1 MKAKVKI
8 VLLCVFYISNNLK
21 AQDLNKKKDSLDT
34 KTLYLDEITLI
45 ESQIPIKRRESGRS
59 IIKIDSIDL
68 KNFGGR
74 NISELLS
81 TKAGI
86 ITLGNA
92 SITGQNLRYAIR
104 GSNNN
109 QVLIL
114 IDGVR
119 ISDPSRIDNDFDINF
134 LNINQIES
142 IEILKGA
149 SSSLYGSSASAG
161 VINITTKKSNKSESL
176 SIDLFTGTEN
186 DTKRKLDDLTYF
198 SSNLGFNKD
207 LSFLKLGF
215 NLSTLNTNGMSAIST
230 GPEVDNFSK
239 YNFNLNL
246 SSKDGPIEW
255 HVILNKSQIK
265 NGYDNSFPIEDA
277 NFFGLSFL
285 ESLSSRFKYQY
296 GKGEIS
302 LTAGYQNTSREYRD
316 NYPLTFKSINKSAE
330 ILNKFKITDKI
341 YSVQGILFQDS
352 GYDGV
357 QNVSQVGLY
366 SNVVYLSGKNLNF
379 SLGGRINNHQTY
391 GNFFTY
397 SLNPS
402 YNIDFKELENIKI
415 FATLNSAFIAPSLYQ
430 LYDPYSGNKHLLPEE
445 SISKEIGIEMS
456 NQKRN
461 LSIVFFEREENPKII
476 YEYDFSTFTG
486 GYNNSPSDLIFR
498 GVEIDYSKKILKN
511 TDFNFNYT
519 FNELKKGTLQRL
531 PKHSF
536 NESITYNLKKN
547 KQLSFIY
554 RYRSKREALGG
565 TEILNSYGLMDL
577 RYSFAKYK
585 INFNFWINN
594 IFNKEYVEI
603 LNYSSKGRNLRF
615 GISYEF

>member
-1 MKAKVKI
+1 MKTKVKI
-8 VLLCVFYISNNLK
+8 SLLCAIYIINNLK
-21 AQDLNKKKDSLDT
+21 AQDLSLKKDSLGT
-34 KTLYLDEITLI
+34 KTFYLDEITLI
-45 ESQIPIKRRESGRS
+45 ETQIPIKRKESGRS
-59 IIKIDSIDL
+59 IIKIDSTDL
-68 KNFGGR
+68 KKFGGR

-81 TKAGI
+81 TKTGI

-92 SITGQNLRYAIR
+92 SITGQNIRYAIR

-142 IEILKGA
+142 IEVLKGA

-161 VINITTKKSNKSESL
+161 VINITTKKSGEKESF

-186 DTKRKLDDLTYF
+186 DNKRKLDDLTYF
-198 SSNLGFNKD
+198 STNLGFNKD
-207 LSFLKLGF
+207 LTFLKLGLNF
-215 NLSTLNTNGMSAIST
+215 STLNTNGMSAVST
-230 GPEVDNFSK
+230 GSEIDNFFK

-246 SSKDGPIEW
+246 SNQDGPIKW
-255 HVILNKSQIK
+255 FVILNKSQIK

-277 NFFGLSFL
+277 NFIGLSFL
-285 ESLSSRFKYQY
+285 ESFSSRFNYQY
-296 GKGEIS
+296 SKGEIS
-302 LTAGYQNTSREYRD
+302 LTTGYQNTSREYRD
-316 NYPLTFKSINKSAE
+316 NYPLTFNSMNKSVE
-330 ILNKFKITDKI
+330 ILNKFKISDRI
-341 YSVQGILFQDS
+341 YSVQGILYQDS

-357 QNVSQVGLY
+357 PNVSQVGLY
-366 SNVVYLSGKNLNF
+366 SNLVYLSGKNLNF

-402 YNIDFKELENIKI
+402 YNIEIKELENVKM

-430 LYDPYSGNKHLLPEE
+430 LYDPYSGNKDLMPEQ
-445 SISKEIGIEMS
+445 SISKEIGVEIFKK
-456 NQKRN
+456 KRN

-486 GYNNSPSDLIFR
+486 GYINSSSDLTFR
-498 GVEIDYSKKILKN
+498 GVEIDYSKIFFKKI
-511 TDFNFNYT
+511 DFNFNYA

-547 KQLSFIY
+547 RQLSFIY
-554 RYRSKREALGG
+554 RYRGKREALGIK
-565 TEILNSYGLMDL
+565 EILDSYGLMDL
-577 RYSFAKYK
+577 RYSFSKNK

-603 LNYSSKGRNLRF
+603 LNYTNKGRNLRF
-615 GISYEF
+615 GINYEF

>member
-8 VLLCVFYISNNLK
+8 LLLCAFYIINNLK
-21 AQDLNKKKDSLDT
+21 AQDLNIKKDSLDT
-34 KTLYLDEITLI
+34 KTFYLDEITLI
-45 ESQIPIKRRESGRS
+45 ESQIPIKRKESGRS
-59 IIKIDSIDL
+59 VIKIDSIDL
-68 KNFGGR
+68 KKFGGR

-86 ITLGNA
+86 ITLGNT

-104 GSNNN
+104 GSNNK

-119 ISDPSRIDNDFDINF
+119 ISDPSRIDNDFDMNF

-161 VINITTKKSNKSESL
+161 VINITTKKSSKRESL

-186 DTKRKLDDLTYF
+186 DTKRKLDNLTYF
-198 SSNLGFNKD
+198 STNLGFNTD
-207 LSFLKLGF
+207 LSLFKLGF
-215 NLSTLNTNGMSAIST
+215 SLSTLNTNGMSAISK
-230 GPEVDNFSK
+230 GSEIDNFSK
-239 YNFNLNL
+239 YNLNLNL
-246 SSKDGPIEW
+246 SSKEAPLEW
-255 HVILNKSQIK
+255 YVTLNKSQIK

-277 NFFGLSFL
+277 NFIGLSFL
-285 ESLSSRFKYQY
+285 ELLSSRFKYKY
-296 GKGEIS
+296 SKGEIS
-302 LTAGYQNTSREYRD
+302 LTAAFQNTSREYRD

-330 ILNKFKITDKI
+330 ILNKFKISDKI

-357 QNVSQVGLY
+357 PNVGQVGLY
-366 SNVVYLSGKNLNF
+366 SNLVYLSGKNLNF
-379 SLGGRINNHQTY
+379 SLGGRINNHRTY

-402 YNIDFKELENIKI
+402 YNIDFKESENLKI

-430 LYDPYSGNKHLLPEE
+430 LYDPYSGNKDLLPEE
-445 SISKEIGIEMS
+445 SLSKEIGIEMA
-456 NQKRN
+456 NQKKN

-486 GYNNSPSDLIFR
+486 GYTNSPSDLIFR
-498 GVEIDYSKKILKN
+498 GVEIDYSNKILNKI
-511 TDFNFNYT
+511 DFNFNYT
-519 FNELKKGTLQRL
+519 FNELKRGTLQRL

-554 RYRSKREALGG
+554 RYRGKREALEGA
-565 TEILNSYGLMDL
+565 EILNSYGLMDV
-577 RYSFAKYK
+577 RYSITKNK

>member
-1 MKAKVKI
+1 MKEKVKI
-8 VLLCVFYISNNLK
+8 LLLCVFYITINLK
-21 AQDLNKKKDSLDT
+21 AQDFNTKKDSLDA
-34 KTLYLDEITLI
+34 KTFYLDEITLI
-45 ESQIPIKRRESGRS
+45 ESQIPIKRKESGRS
-59 IIKIDSIDL
+59 IIKIDSMDL
-68 KNFGGR
+68 KKFGGR

-92 SITGQNLRYAIR
+92 SISGQNLRYSIR
-104 GSNNN
+104 GSQNN
-109 QVLIL
+109 QVLIF

-161 VINITTKKSNKSESL
+161 VINITTKKSHENQSL
-176 SIDLFTGTEN
+176 SIELFTGTEN
-186 DTKRKLDDLTYF
+186 DAKRKLDDLTYF
-198 SSNLGFNKD
+198 STNLGFNKD
-207 LSFLKLGF
+207 FSFLKLGLNF
-215 NLSTLNTNGMSAIST
+215 STLNTNGMSAIST
-230 GPEVDNFSK
+230 GPEIDNFSK

-246 SSKDGPIEW
+246 SNQDGPIEW
-255 HVILNKSQIK
+255 FIILNKSQIK

-277 NFFGLSFL
+277 NFIGLSFL

-302 LTAGYQNTSREYRD
+302 LMAGLQNTSREYRD
-316 NYPLTFKSINKSAE
+316 NYPLTFNSINKSAE
-330 ILNKFKITDKI
+330 ILNKFKISDKI

-357 QNVSQVGLY
+357 PNVSQVGLY
-366 SNVVYLSGKNLNF
+366 SNLVYLSGKNLNF

-391 GNFFTY
+391 GKFFTY

-402 YNIDFKELENIKI
+402 YNIDFKESENIKI

-430 LYDPYSGNKHLLPEE
+430 LYDPYSGNKELLPEE
-445 SISKEIGIEMS
+445 SISKEIGIEIN

-476 YEYDFSTFTG
+476 YEYDSSTFTG
-486 GYNNSPSDLIFR
+486 GYINSPSDLTFR
-498 GVEIDYSKKILKN
+498 GVEIDYSKKFFNKL
-511 TDFNFNYT
+511 DFNFNYT
-519 FNELKKGTLQRL
+519 FNELKDGTLQRL

-536 NESITYNLKKN
+536 NESVTYNLKKN
-547 KQLSFIY
+547 RQLSFIY
-554 RYRSKREALGG
+554 RLRGKREVLGG
-565 TEILNSYGLMDL
+565 AEILNSYGLMDL
-577 RYSFAKYK
+577 RYSLSKGK
-585 INFNFWINN
+585 IDFNFWINN
-594 IFNKEYVEI
+594 LFNKEYVEI

>member
-1 MKAKVKI
+1 MKKVKNL
-8 VLLCVFYISNNLK
+8 LLCAFYIANNLK
-21 AQDLNKKKDSLDT
+21 AQDFNTKKDSLDA
-34 KTLYLDEITLI
+34 KTFYLDEITLI
-45 ESQIPIKRRESGRS
+45 ESQIPIKRKESGRS
-59 IIKIDSIDL
+59 IIKIDSTDL
-68 KNFGGR
+68 KRFSGR

-86 ITLGNA
+86 ITLGNN
-92 SITGQNLRYAIR
+92 SITGQNIRYAIR

-109 QVLIL
+109 QILIL

-149 SSSLYGSSASAG
+149 LSSLYGSSASAG
-161 VINITTKKSNKSESL
+161 VVNITTKKSYKRESL

-186 DTKRKLDDLTYF
+186 DNKRKLDELTYF

-207 LSFLKLGF
+207 LNLFKFGF

-230 GPEVDNFSK
+230 GSEIDNFSK

-246 SSKDGPIEW
+246 SNQDGPIQW
-255 HVILNKSQIK
+255 FVILNKSQIK

-277 NFFGLSFL
+277 NFIGLSFL

-316 NYPLTFKSINKSAE
+316 SYPLTLNSINKSAE
-330 ILNKFKITDKI
+330 ILNKFKISDKI

-357 QNVSQVGLY
+357 PNVSQVGLY
-366 SNVVYLSGKNLNF
+366 SNLVYLSSKNLNF
-379 SLGGRINNHQTY
+379 SLGGRFNNHQAY

-402 YNIDFKELENIKI
+402 YNIDFKESENIKI

-430 LYDPYSGNKHLLPEE
+430 LYDPYSGNKDLLPEE
-445 SISKEIGIEMS
+445 SISKEIGIELIK
-456 NQKRN
+456 QKRN

-486 GYNNSPSDLIFR
+486 GYTNSPSDLIFR
-498 GVEIDYSKKILKN
+498 GVEIDYSNKIFKK

-519 FNELKKGTLQRL
+519 FNELKKGTLKRL

-547 KQLSFIY
+547 RQLSFIY
-554 RYRSKREALGG
+554 RYRGKREALGG
-565 TEILNSYGLMDL
+565 TEILNSYGLMDI
-577 RYSFAKYK
+577 RYSFTKGK
-585 INFNFWINN
+585 INFNFWVNN
-594 IFNKEYVEI
+594 LLNKEYVEI

-615 GISYEF
+615 GISYDF

>member
-1 MKAKVKI
+1 MKAKVSI
-8 VLLCVFYISNNLK
+8 ILLSIFFITHNFN
-21 AQDLNKKKDSLDT
+21 AQDFKDIKDSLNT
-34 KTLYLDEITLI
+34 KTFYLDEITLI

-59 IIKIDSIDL
+59 IIKIDSTEL
-68 KNFGGR
+68 NKFKGR

-81 TKAGI
+81 TKSGI
-86 ITLGNA
+86 ITLGNK
-92 SITGQNLRYAIR
+92 SITGQNIRYAIR
-104 GSNNN
+104 GSNNK

-114 IDGVR
+114 IDGIRV
-119 ISDPSRIDNDFDINF
+119 SDPSRIDSDFDINF

-161 VINITTKKSNKSESL
+161 VINISTKKSNVTEFIG
-176 SIDLFTGTEN
+176 IDLFTGTEN
-186 DTKRKLDDLTYF
+186 DSKRKLDDLTYF
-198 SSNLGFNKD
+198 SSNLVFNKD
-207 LSFLKLGF
+207 LSLFKLGF
-215 NLSTLNTNGMSAIST
+215 NFSTLNTNGMSAIST
-230 GPEVDNFSK
+230 GSEIDNFSK
-239 YNFNLNL
+239 YNLNLNL
-246 SSKDGPIEW
+246 SNKNGPIEW
-255 HVILNKSQIK
+255 HFVLNKSQIK
-265 NGYDNSFPIEDA
+265 NGYDNSFPVEDA
-277 NFFGLSFL
+277 KFIGLSFF
-285 ESLSSRFKYQY
+285 ESFNSRFKYKY
-296 GKGEIS
+296 SKGEIS

-316 NYPLTFKSINKSAE
+316 SYPLTFKSINKSFE
-330 ILNKFKITDKI
+330 ILNKFKISDKI

-352 GYDGV
+352 RYDGV
-357 QNVSQVGLY
+357 PNVSQVGLY
-366 SNVVYLSGKNLNF
+366 SNIVYLSGKNLNF

-391 GNFFTY
+391 GDFLTY

-402 YNIDFKELENIKI
+402 YNFDIKKVENIKI

-430 LYDPYSGNKHLLPEE
+430 LYDPYSGNIDLLPEE
-445 SISKEIGIEMS
+445 SISKEIGIEVI
-456 NQKRN
+456 NQRRN
-461 LSIVFFEREENPKII
+461 LSIVFFERKENPKII
-476 YEYDFSTFTG
+476 YEYDFSTFAG

-498 GVEIDYSKKILKN
+498 GVEIDYSKKIFKK

-554 RYRSKREALGG
+554 RYRGKREALGG
-565 TEILNSYGLMDL
+565 TEILNSYGLTDL
-577 RYSFAKYK
+577 RYSFSKYK
-585 INFNFWINN
+585 MNFNFWIIN

>member
-8 VLLCVFYISNNLK
+8 LLLCVFYITNNLK
-21 AQDLNKKKDSLDT
+21 AQHLNIKKDSLDT
-34 KTLYLDEITLI
+34 KIFYLDEITLI

-68 KNFGGR
+68 KKFGGR

-161 VINITTKKSNKSESL
+161 VINITTKKSSKRESL

-230 GPEVDNFSK
+230 GPEIDNFSK

-255 HVILNKSQIK
+255 YVILNKSQIK

-277 NFFGLSFL
+277 NFIGLSFL
-285 ESLSSRFKYQY
+285 ESLSSRFKCQY
-296 GKGEIS
+296 SKGEIS

-316 NYPLTFKSINKSAE
+316 NYPLTFNSINKSAE
-330 ILNKFKITDKI
+330 ILNKFKISDKI

-357 QNVSQVGLY
+357 PNVSQVGLY
-366 SNVVYLSGKNLNF
+366 SNIVYLSGKNLNF

-445 SISKEIGIEMS
+445 SISKEIGIEMI

-594 IFNKEYVEI
+594 ILNKEYVEI

>member
-8 VLLCVFYISNNLK
+8 LLLCTFYFINNLK
-21 AQDLNKKKDSLDT
+21 AQDLKDKIDSLNT
-34 KTLYLDEITLI
+34 KIFYLNEITLI

-59 IIKIDSIDL
+59 VIKIDSIDL
-68 KNFGGR
+68 KKFRGR
-74 NISELLS
+74 SISELLS

-109 QVLIL
+109 QVLFL

-142 IEILKGA
+142 IEVLKGA

-161 VINITTKKSNKSESL
+161 VINITTKKSGKRESL

-186 DTKRKLDDLTYF
+186 DNKTKIDNLTYF
-198 SSNLGFNKD
+198 STNLGFNKE
-207 LSFLKLGF
+207 LSFLKLGL

-230 GPEVDNFSK
+230 GSEIDNFSK
-239 YNFNLNL
+239 YNFNINL
-246 SSKDGPIEW
+246 SNQYGPFEW
-255 HVILNKSQIK
+255 FVILNKSQIK

-277 NFFGLSFL
+277 NFIGLSFL
-285 ESLSSRFKYQY
+285 ESLTSRFKYQY

-302 LTAGYQNTSREYRD
+302 LTAGFQNTSREYRD
-316 NYPLTFKSINKSAE
+316 NYPLNFKSINKSIE
-330 ILNKFKITDKI
+330 ILNKIKISDKI

-357 QNVSQVGLY
+357 PNVDQVGLY
-366 SNVVYLSGKNLNF
+366 SNLVYLSGKNLNF
-379 SLGGRINNHQTY
+379 SLGGRINNHQAY
-391 GNFFTY
+391 GKFFTY

-402 YNIDFKELENIKI
+402 YNIDIKESENIKL

-430 LYDPYSGNKHLLPEE
+430 LYDPYSGNKDLLPEE
-445 SISKEIGIEMS
+445 SISKEIGIEI
-456 NQKRN
+456 NNEKRN
-461 LSIVFFEREENPKII
+461 LSLVFFEREENPKII
-476 YEYDFSTFTG
+476 YEYDFLTFSG
-486 GYNNSPSDLIFR
+486 GYINSPSDLTFR
-498 GVEIDYSKKILKN
+498 GVEIDYSKNFFNKM
-511 TDFNFNYT
+511 DFNFNYT
-519 FNELKKGTLQRL
+519 FNELKKGALQRL

-536 NESITYNLKKN
+536 NESITYYLKKD
-547 KQLSFIY
+547 KQLSIIY
-554 RYRSKREALGG
+554 RYRGKREALGG
-565 TEILNSYGLMDL
+565 TEILNSYGIMDL
-577 RYSFAKYK
+577 RYSFPKNK
-585 INFNFWINN
+585 IKFNFWINN

-603 LNYSSKGRNLRF
+603 LNYTSKGRNLRF
-615 GISYEF
+615 GISYSF

>member
-8 VLLCVFYISNNLK
+8 LLLCTFYFINNLK
-21 AQDLNKKKDSLDT
+21 AQDLKDKIDSLNT
-34 KTLYLDEITLI
+34 KTFYLNEITLI

-59 IIKIDSIDL
+59 VIKIDSIDL
-68 KNFGGR
+68 KKFRGR
-74 NISELLS
+74 SISELLS

-109 QVLIL
+109 QVLFL

-142 IEILKGA
+142 IEVLKGA

-161 VINITTKKSNKSESL
+161 VINITTKKSHENQSL
-176 SIDLFTGTEN
+176 SIELFTGTEN
-186 DTKRKLDDLTYF
+186 DAKRKLDDLTYF
-198 SSNLGFNKD
+198 STNLGFNKD
-207 LSFLKLGF
+207 FSFLKLGLNF
-215 NLSTLNTNGMSAIST
+215 STLNTNGMSAIST
-230 GPEVDNFSK
+230 GPEIDNFSK

-246 SSKDGPIEW
+246 SNQDGPIEW
-255 HVILNKSQIK
+255 FIILNKSQIK

-277 NFFGLSFL
+277 NFIGLSFL

-302 LTAGYQNTSREYRD
+302 LMAGLQNTSREYRD
-316 NYPLTFKSINKSAE
+316 NYPLNFKSINKSIE
-330 ILNKFKITDKI
+330 ILNKIKISDKI

-357 QNVSQVGLY
+357 PNVDQVGLY
-366 SNVVYLSGKNLNF
+366 SNLVYLSGKNLNF
-379 SLGGRINNHQTY
+379 SLGGRINNHQAY
-391 GNFFTY
+391 GKFFTY

-402 YNIDFKELENIKI
+402 YNIDIKESENIKL

-430 LYDPYSGNKHLLPEE
+430 LYDPYSGNKDLLPEE
-445 SISKEIGIEMS
+445 SISKEIGIEI
-456 NQKRN
+456 NNEKRN
-461 LSIVFFEREENPKII
+461 LSLVFFEREENPKII
-476 YEYDFSTFTG
+476 YEYDFLTFSG
-486 GYNNSPSDLIFR
+486 GYINSPSDLTFR
-498 GVEIDYSKKILKN
+498 GVEIDYSKIFFNKM
-511 TDFNFNYT
+511 DFNFNYT
-519 FNELKKGTLQRL
+519 FNELKKGALQRL

-536 NESITYNLKKN
+536 NESITYYLKKD
-547 KQLSFIY
+547 KQLSIIY
-554 RYRSKREALGG
+554 RYRGKREALGG
-565 TEILNSYGLMDL
+565 TEILNSYGIMDL
-577 RYSFAKYK
+577 RYSFPKNK
-585 INFNFWINN
+585 IKFNFWINN

-603 LNYSSKGRNLRF
+603 LNYTSKGRNLRF
-615 GISYEF
+615 GISYSF

>member
-8 VLLCVFYISNNLK
+8 LLLCTFYFINNLK
-21 AQDLNKKKDSLDT
+21 AQDLKDKIDSLNT
-34 KTLYLDEITLI
+34 KTFYLNEITLI

-59 IIKIDSIDL
+59 VIKIDSIDL
-68 KNFGGR
+68 KKFRGR
-74 NISELLS
+74 SISELLS

-109 QVLIL
+109 QVLFL

-142 IEILKGA
+142 IEVLKGA

-161 VINITTKKSNKSESL
+161 VINITTKKSGKRESL

-186 DTKRKLDDLTYF
+186 DNKTKIDNLTYF
-198 SSNLGFNKD
+198 STNLGFNKE
-207 LSFLKLGF
+207 LSFLKLGL

-230 GPEVDNFSK
+230 GSEIDNFSK
-239 YNFNLNL
+239 YNFNINL
-246 SSKDGPIEW
+246 SNQYGPFEW
-255 HVILNKSQIK
+255 FVILNKSQIK

-277 NFFGLSFL
+277 NFIGLSFL

-302 LTAGYQNTSREYRD
+302 LTAGFQNTSREYRD
-316 NYPLTFKSINKSAE
+316 NYPLNFKSINKSIE
-330 ILNKFKITDKI
+330 ILNKIKISDKI

-357 QNVSQVGLY
+357 PNVDQVGFY
-366 SNVVYLSGKNLNF
+366 SNLVYLSGKNLNF
-379 SLGGRINNHQTY
+379 SLGGRINNHQAY
-391 GNFFTY
+391 GKFFTY

-402 YNIDFKELENIKI
+402 YNIDIKESENIKL

-430 LYDPYSGNKHLLPEE
+430 LYDPYSGNKDLLPEE
-445 SISKEIGIEMS
+445 SISKEIGIEI
-456 NQKRN
+456 NNEKRN
-461 LSIVFFEREENPKII
+461 LSLVFFEREENPKII
-476 YEYDFSTFTG
+476 YEYDFLTFSG
-486 GYNNSPSDLIFR
+486 GYINSPSDLTFR
-498 GVEIDYSKKILKN
+498 GVEIDYSKKFFNKM
-511 TDFNFNYT
+511 DFNFNYT
-519 FNELKKGTLQRL
+519 FNELKKGALQRL

-536 NESITYNLKKN
+536 NESITYYLKKD
-547 KQLSFIY
+547 KQLSIIF
-554 RYRSKREALGG
+554 RYRGKREALGG
-565 TEILNSYGLMDL
+565 TEILNSYGIMDL
-577 RYSFAKYK
+577 RYSFPKNK
-585 INFNFWINN
+585 IKFNFWINN

-603 LNYSSKGRNLRF
+603 LNYTSKGRNLRF
-615 GISYEF
+615 GISYSF

>member
-1 MKAKVKI
+1 MKVKVKI
-8 VLLCVFYISNNLK
+8 LLLCVFYITNNLK
-21 AQDLNKKKDSLDT
+21 AQNLNITKDSLDA
-34 KTLYLDEITLI
+34 KIFYLDEITLI
-45 ESQIPIKRRESGRS
+45 ESQIPIKRKESGRS

-68 KNFGGR
+68 KKFGGR

-104 GSNNN
+104 GSSNN

-149 SSSLYGSSASAG
+149 LSSLYGSSASAG
-161 VINITTKKSNKSESL
+161 VINITTKKSNKRKSL

-186 DTKRKLDDLTYF
+186 DAKRKLDDLTYF
-198 SSNLGFNKD
+198 STNLGFNKD

-215 NLSTLNTNGMSAIST
+215 NLSTLNTNGMSAVSIGS
-230 GPEVDNFSK
+230 EIDNFSK

-246 SSKDGPIEW
+246 SNQDGPIEW
-255 HVILNKSQIK
+255 FVILNKSQIK

-277 NFFGLSFL
+277 NFIGLSFL

-296 GKGEIS
+296 SKGEIS
-302 LTAGYQNTSREYRD
+302 LTAGLQNTSREYRD
-316 NYPLTFKSINKSAE
+316 NYPLTFNSINKSAE
-330 ILNKFKITDKI
+330 ILNKFKISDKI

-352 GYDGV
+352 GFDGV
-357 QNVSQVGLY
+357 PNVSQVGLY
-366 SNVVYLSGKNLNF
+366 SNLVYLSGKNLNF

-391 GNFFTY
+391 GKFFTY

-402 YNIDFKELENIKI
+402 YNIDFKESENIKI

-430 LYDPYSGNKHLLPEE
+430 LYDPYSGNKELLPEE
-445 SISKEIGIEMS
+445 SISKEIGIEIN
-456 NQKRN
+456 NQKRS
-461 LSIVFFEREENPKII
+461 LSIVLFEREENPKII
-476 YEYDFSTFTG
+476 YEYDSSTFTG
-486 GYNNSPSDLIFR
+486 GYINSPSDLTFR
-498 GVEIDYSKKILKN
+498 GVEIDYSKKFFNKM
-511 TDFNFNYT
+511 DFNFNYT
-519 FNELKKGTLQRL
+519 FNELKRGTLQRL

-536 NESITYNLKKN
+536 NESITYYLKNN

-554 RYRSKREALGG
+554 RYRGKREALGG

-577 RYSFAKYK
+577 RYSFSKDK
-585 INFNFWINN
+585 IKFNFWINN

>member
-1 MKAKVKI
+1 M
-8 VLLCVFYISNNLK
+8 
-21 AQDLNKKKDSLDT
+21 
-34 KTLYLDEITLI
+34 
-45 ESQIPIKRRESGRS
+45 
-59 IIKIDSIDL
+59 
-68 KNFGGR
+68 
-74 NISELLS
+74 S

-86 ITLGNA
+86 ITLGNT

-104 GSNNN
+104 GSNNK

-119 ISDPSRIDNDFDINF
+119 ISDPSRIDNDFDMNF

-161 VINITTKKSNKSESL
+161 VINITTKKSSKRESL

-186 DTKRKLDDLTYF
+186 NTKRKLDNLTYF
-198 SSNLGFNKD
+198 STNLGFNKD

-215 NLSTLNTNGMSAIST
+215 NLSTLNTNGMSAISK
-230 GPEVDNFSK
+230 GSEIDNFSK

-246 SSKDGPIEW
+246 SSKEAPFEW
-255 HVILNKSQIK
+255 YVILNKSQIK

-277 NFFGLSFL
+277 NFIGLSFL

-296 GKGEIS
+296 SKGEIS
-302 LTAGYQNTSREYRD
+302 LTAGFQNTSREYRD

-330 ILNKFKITDKI
+330 ILNKFKISDKI

-357 QNVSQVGLY
+357 PNVSQVGLY
-366 SNVVYLSGKNLNF
+366 SNLVYLSGKNLNF

-391 GNFFTY
+391 GKFFTY

-402 YNIDFKELENIKI
+402 YNIDFKESENIKI

-430 LYDPYSGNKHLLPEE
+430 LYDPYSGNKDLLPEE
-445 SISKEIGIEMS
+445 SISKEIGIEMI
-456 NQKRN
+456 NQKKN

-486 GYNNSPSDLIFR
+486 GYINSPSDLIFR
-498 GVEIDYSKKILKN
+498 GVEIDYSNKILKK

-519 FNELKKGTLQRL
+519 FNELKRGTLQRL

-536 NESITYNLKKN
+536 NESITYYLKNK

-554 RYRSKREALGG
+554 RYRGKREALGG

-577 RYSFAKYK
+577 RYSFSKDK
-585 INFNFWINN
+585 MKFNFWINN
-594 IFNKEYVEI
+594 IFNKDYVEI

>member
-8 VLLCVFYISNNLK
+8 LLLCAFYIINNLK
-21 AQDLNKKKDSLDT
+21 AQDLNIKKDSLDT
-34 KTLYLDEITLI
+34 KTFYLDEITLI
-45 ESQIPIKRRESGRS
+45 ESQIPIKRKESGRS

-68 KNFGGR
+68 KKFGGR

-86 ITLGNA
+86 ITLGNT

-104 GSNNN
+104 GSNNK

-119 ISDPSRIDNDFDINF
+119 ISDPSRIDNDFDMNF

-161 VINITTKKSNKSESL
+161 VINITTKKSSKSESL

-186 DTKRKLDDLTYF
+186 DTKRKLDNLTYF
-198 SSNLGFNKD
+198 STNLGFNTD
-207 LSFLKLGF
+207 LSLFKLGF
-215 NLSTLNTNGMSAIST
+215 NLSTLNTNGMSAISK
-230 GPEVDNFSK
+230 GSEIDNFSK
-239 YNFNLNL
+239 YNLNLNL
-246 SSKDGPIEW
+246 SSKEAPLEW
-255 HVILNKSQIK
+255 YVTLNKSQIK

-277 NFFGLSFL
+277 NFIGLSFL
-285 ESLSSRFKYQY
+285 ELLSSRFKYKY
-296 GKGEIS
+296 SKGEIS
-302 LTAGYQNTSREYRD
+302 LTAGFQNTSREYRD

-330 ILNKFKITDKI
+330 ILNKFKISDKI

-357 QNVSQVGLY
+357 PNVSQVGLY
-366 SNVVYLSGKNLNF
+366 SNLVYLSGKNLNF

-402 YNIDFKELENIKI
+402 YNIDFKESENLKI

-430 LYDPYSGNKHLLPEE
+430 LYDPYSGNKDLLPEE
-445 SISKEIGIEMS
+445 SISKEIGIEMI
-456 NQKRN
+456 NQKKN
-461 LSIVFFEREENPKII
+461 LSIVFLKE
-476 YEYDFSTFTG
+476 
-486 GYNNSPSDLIFR
+486 
-498 GVEIDYSKKILKN
+498 KKIRRLSMN
-511 TDFNFNYT
+511 MT
-519 FNELKKGTLQRL
+519 FQLLQ
-531 PKHSF
+531 
-536 NESITYNLKKN
+536 EDI
-547 KQLSFIY
+547 
-554 RYRSKREALGG
+554 
-565 TEILNSYGLMDL
+565 
-577 RYSFAKYK
+577 
-585 INFNFWINN
+585 
-594 IFNKEYVEI
+594 
-603 LNYSSKGRNLRF
+603 
-615 GISYEF
+615 

>member
-1 MKAKVKI
+1 MKVKVKI
-8 VLLCVFYISNNLK
+8 LLLCVFSITYSLK
-21 AQDLNKKKDSLDT
+21 SQDLNIKKDSLDL
-34 KTLYLDEITLI
+34 KIFYLNEITLI

-59 IIKIDSIDL
+59 IIKIDSTEL
-68 KNFGGR
+68 NRFRGR

-92 SITGQNLRYAIR
+92 SISGQNLRYSIR
-104 GSNNN
+104 GSQNN
-109 QVLIL
+109 QVLIF

-161 VINITTKKSNKSESL
+161 VINITTKKSHENQSL
-176 SIDLFTGTEN
+176 SIELFTGTEN
-186 DTKRKLDDLTYF
+186 DAKRKLDDLTYF
-198 SSNLGFNKD
+198 STNLGFNKD
-207 LSFLKLGF
+207 FSFLKLGLNF
-215 NLSTLNTNGMSAIST
+215 STLNTNGMSAIST
-230 GPEVDNFSK
+230 GPEIDNFSK

-246 SSKDGPIEW
+246 SNQDGPIEW
-255 HVILNKSQIK
+255 FIILNKSQIK

-277 NFFGLSFL
+277 NFIGLSFL

-302 LTAGYQNTSREYRD
+302 LMAGLQNTSREYRD
-316 NYPLTFKSINKSAE
+316 NYPLTFNSINKSAE
-330 ILNKFKITDKI
+330 ILNKFKISDKI

-357 QNVSQVGLY
+357 PNVSQVGLY
-366 SNVVYLSGKNLNF
+366 SNLVYLSGKNLNF

-391 GNFFTY
+391 GKFFTY

-402 YNIDFKELENIKI
+402 YNIDFKESENIKI

-430 LYDPYSGNKHLLPEE
+430 LYDPYSGNKELLPEE
-445 SISKEIGIEMS
+445 SISKEIGIEIN

-476 YEYDFSTFTG
+476 YEYDSSTFTG
-486 GYNNSPSDLIFR
+486 GYINSPSDLTFR
-498 GVEIDYSKKILKN
+498 GVEIDYSKKFFNKL
-511 TDFNFNYT
+511 DFNFNYT
-519 FNELKKGTLQRL
+519 LNELKDGTLQRL

-536 NESITYNLKKN
+536 NESVTYNLKKN
-547 KQLSFIY
+547 RQLSFIY
-554 RYRSKREALGG
+554 RLRGKREVLGG
-565 TEILNSYGLMDL
+565 AEILNSYGLMDL
-577 RYSFAKYK
+577 RYSLSKGK
-585 INFNFWINN
+585 IDFNFWINN
-594 IFNKEYVEI
+594 LFNKEYVEI

>member
-1 MKAKVKI
+1 MKVKVKI
-8 VLLCVFYISNNLK
+8 LLLCVFSITYSLK
-21 AQDLNKKKDSLDT
+21 SQDLNIKKDSLDL
-34 KTLYLDEITLI
+34 KIFYLNEITLI

-59 IIKIDSIDL
+59 IIKIDSTEL
-68 KNFGGR
+68 NRFRGR

-92 SITGQNLRYAIR
+92 SISGQNLRYSIR
-104 GSNNN
+104 GSQNN
-109 QVLIL
+109 QVLIF

-161 VINITTKKSNKSESL
+161 VINITTKKSHENQSL
-176 SIDLFTGTEN
+176 SIELFTGTEN
-186 DTKRKLDDLTYF
+186 DAKRKLDDLTYF
-198 SSNLGFNKD
+198 STNLGFNKD
-207 LSFLKLGF
+207 FSFLKLGLNF
-215 NLSTLNTNGMSAIST
+215 STLNTNGMSAIST
-230 GPEVDNFSK
+230 GPEIDNFSK

-246 SSKDGPIEW
+246 SNQDGPIEW
-255 HVILNKSQIK
+255 FIILNKSQIK

-277 NFFGLSFL
+277 NFIGLSFL
-285 ESLSSRFKYQY
+285 ESVSSRFKYQY

-302 LTAGYQNTSREYRD
+302 LTAGLQNTSREYRD
-316 NYPLTFKSINKSAE
+316 NYPLTFNSINKSAE
-330 ILNKFKITDKI
+330 ILNKFKISDKI

-357 QNVSQVGLY
+357 PNVSQVGLY
-366 SNVVYLSGKNLNF
+366 SNLVYLSGKNLNF

-391 GNFFTY
+391 GKFFTY

-402 YNIDFKELENIKI
+402 YNIDFKESENIKI

-430 LYDPYSGNKHLLPEE
+430 LYDPYSGNKELLPEE
-445 SISKEIGIEMS
+445 SISKEIGIEIN

-476 YEYDFSTFTG
+476 YEYDSSTFTG
-486 GYNNSPSDLIFR
+486 GYINSPSDLTFR
-498 GVEIDYSKKILKN
+498 GVEIDYSKKFFNKL
-511 TDFNFNYT
+511 DFNFNYT
-519 FNELKKGTLQRL
+519 FNELKDGTLQRL

-536 NESITYNLKKN
+536 NESVTYNLKKN
-547 KQLSFIY
+547 RQLSFIY
-554 RYRSKREALGG
+554 RLRGKREVLGG
-565 TEILNSYGLMDL
+565 AEILNSYGLMDL
-577 RYSFAKYK
+577 RYSLSKGK
-585 INFNFWINN
+585 IDFNFWINN
-594 IFNKEYVEI
+594 LFNKEYVEI

>member
-1 MKAKVKI
+1 MDI
-8 VLLCVFYISNNLK
+8 
-21 AQDLNKKKDSLDT
+21 KKDSLDA
-34 KTLYLDEITLI
+34 KTFYLDEITLI
-45 ESQIPIKRRESGRS
+45 ESQIPIKRKESGRS

-68 KNFGGR
+68 KKFGGR

-161 VINITTKKSNKSESL
+161 VINITTKKSSKSKLL

-186 DTKRKLDDLTYF
+186 DAKRKLDNLTYF
-198 SSNLGFNKD
+198 SSNLGFDKD
-207 LSFLKLGF
+207 FSFLKLGF

-230 GPEVDNFSK
+230 GSEIDNFSK

-246 SSKDGPIEW
+246 SNKDGPFEW
-255 HVILNKSQIK
+255 YVILNKSQIK

-277 NFFGLSFL
+277 KFIGLSFL
-285 ESLSSRFKYQY
+285 ESLSSRFKYEY
-296 GKGEIS
+296 SKGEIS
-302 LTAGYQNTSREYRD
+302 ITAGFQNTSREYRD
-316 NYPLTFKSINKSAE
+316 NYPLTFNSTNKSAE
-330 ILNKFKITDKI
+330 ILNKFKISDKI
-341 YSVQGILFQDS
+341 YSVQGLLFQDS

-357 QNVSQVGLY
+357 PNVSQVGLY
-366 SNVVYLSGKNLNF
+366 SNLVYLSGKNLNF

-391 GNFFTY
+391 GKFFTY

-402 YNIDFKELENIKI
+402 YNIDFKESENIKI

-430 LYDPYSGNKHLLPEE
+430 LYDPYSGNKELLPEE
-445 SISKEIGIEMS
+445 SISKEIGIEIN

-486 GYNNSPSDLIFR
+486 GYINSPSDLTFR
-498 GVEIDYSKKILKN
+498 GVEIDYSKNFLIKWISILIIPSMNLKVELYKDYQNTLSTNQLHIILK
-511 TDFNFNYT
+511 T
-519 FNELKKGTLQRL
+519 
-531 PKHSF
+531 
-536 NESITYNLKKN
+536 
-547 KQLSFIY
+547 
-554 RYRSKREALGG
+554 
-565 TEILNSYGLMDL
+565 
-577 RYSFAKYK
+577 
-585 INFNFWINN
+585 INN
-594 IFNKEYVEI
+594 YLLSIGIEV
-603 LNYSSKGRNLRF
+603 KGKLWEAQK
-615 GISYEF
+615 Y

>member
-1 MKAKVKI
+1 MKEKVKI
-8 VLLCVFYISNNLK
+8 LLLCVFYITNNLK
-21 AQDLNKKKDSLDT
+21 AQNLNIKKDSLDA
-34 KTLYLDEITLI
+34 KTFYLDEITLI
-45 ESQIPIKRRESGRS
+45 ESQIPIKRKESGRS

-68 KNFGGR
+68 KKFGGR

-142 IEILKGA
+142 VEILKGA

-161 VINITTKKSNKSESL
+161 VINITTKKSGKRESL
-176 SIDLFTGTEN
+176 SIDLYTGTEN
-186 DTKRKLDDLTYF
+186 DTKRKLDNLTYF
-198 SSNLGFNKD
+198 STNLGFNKD

-230 GPEVDNFSK
+230 GSEIDNFSK

-246 SSKDGPIEW
+246 SSKEGPIEW
-255 HVILNKSQIK
+255 YVILNKSQIK

-277 NFFGLSFL
+277 NFIGLSFL
-285 ESLSSRFKYQY
+285 ESLNSRFKYQY

-302 LTAGYQNTSREYRD
+302 ITAGFQNTSREYRD
-316 NYPLTFKSINKSAE
+316 NYPLTFKSANKSAE
-330 ILNKFKITDKI
+330 ILNKFKISDKI
-341 YSVQGILFQDS
+341 YSVQGLLFQDS

-357 QNVSQVGLY
+357 PNVSQVGLY
-366 SNVVYLSGKNLNF
+366 SNLVYLSGKNLNF

-391 GNFFTY
+391 GKFFTY

-402 YNIDFKELENIKI
+402 YNIDFKKSENIKI

-430 LYDPYSGNKHLLPEE
+430 LYDPYSGNKELLPEE
-445 SISKEIGIEMS
+445 SISKEIGIEIN

-486 GYNNSPSDLIFR
+486 GYINSPSDLTFR
-498 GVEIDYSKKILKN
+498 GVEIDYSKKFFNKM
-511 TDFNFNYT
+511 DFNFNYT
-519 FNELKKGTLQRL
+519 FNELKSGTLQRL

-536 NESITYNLKKN
+536 NESITYYLKNN

-554 RYRSKREALGG
+554 RYRGKREALGG

-577 RYSFAKYK
+577 RYSFPRDKLK
-585 INFNFWINN
+585 FNFWINN

>member
-1 MKAKVKI
+1 MKVKVKI
-8 VLLCVFYISNNLK
+8 LLLCVFSITNSLK
-21 AQDLNKKKDSLDT
+21 SQDLNIKKDSLDL
-34 KTLYLDEITLI
+34 KIFYLNEITLI

-59 IIKIDSIDL
+59 IIKIDSTEL
-68 KNFGGR
+68 NRFRGR

-92 SITGQNLRYAIR
+92 SISGQNLRYSIR
-104 GSNNN
+104 GSQNN
-109 QVLIL
+109 QVLIF

-161 VINITTKKSNKSESL
+161 VINITTKKSHENQSL

-186 DTKRKLDDLTYF
+186 DAKRKLDDLTYF
-198 SSNLGFNKD
+198 STNLGFNKD

-215 NLSTLNTNGMSAIST
+215 NLSTLNTNGMSAISA
-230 GPEVDNFSK
+230 GSEIDNFSK

-246 SSKDGPIEW
+246 SNQDGPFEW
-255 HVILNKSQIK
+255 FVILNKSQIK

-277 NFFGLSFL
+277 NFIGLSFL

-302 LTAGYQNTSREYRD
+302 LMAGLQNTSREYRD
-316 NYPLTFKSINKSAE
+316 NYPLTFNSINKSAE
-330 ILNKFKITDKI
+330 ILNKFKISDKI

-357 QNVSQVGLY
+357 PNVSQIGLY
-366 SNVVYLSGKNLNF
+366 SNLVYLSGKNLNF

-391 GNFFTY
+391 GKFFTY

-402 YNIDFKELENIKI
+402 YNIDFKESENIKI

-430 LYDPYSGNKHLLPEE
+430 LYDPYSGNKELLPEE
-445 SISKEIGIEMS
+445 SISKEIGFEIN

-476 YEYDFSTFTG
+476 YEYDSSTFTG
-486 GYNNSPSDLIFR
+486 GYINSPSDLTFR
-498 GVEIDYSKKILKN
+498 GVEIDYSKKFFNKL
-511 TDFNFNYT
+511 DFNFNYT
-519 FNELKKGTLQRL
+519 FNELKDGTLQRL

-536 NESITYNLKKN
+536 NESVTYNLKKN
-547 KQLSFIY
+547 RQLSFIY
-554 RYRSKREALGG
+554 RLRGKREVLGG
-565 TEILNSYGLMDL
+565 AEILNSYGLMDL
-577 RYSFAKYK
+577 RYSLSKGK
-585 INFNFWINN
+585 IDFNFWINN
-594 IFNKEYVEI
+594 LFNKEYVEI

>member
-1 MKAKVKI
+1 MKAKLKI
-8 VLLCVFYISNNLK
+8 LLLCTFYFINNLK
-21 AQDLNKKKDSLDT
+21 AQDFKDKIDSLNT
-34 KTLYLDEITLI
+34 KTFYLNEITLI

-59 IIKIDSIDL
+59 VIKIDSIDL
-68 KNFGGR
+68 KKFRGR
-74 NISELLS
+74 SISELLS

-109 QVLIL
+109 QVLFL

-142 IEILKGA
+142 IEVLKGA

-161 VINITTKKSNKSESL
+161 VINITTKKSGKRESL

-186 DTKRKLDDLTYF
+186 DNKTKIDNLTYF
-198 SSNLGFNKD
+198 STNLGFNKE
-207 LSFLKLGF
+207 LSFLKLGL

-230 GPEVDNFSK
+230 GSEIDNFSK
-239 YNFNLNL
+239 YNFNINL
-246 SSKDGPIEW
+246 SNQYGPFEW
-255 HVILNKSQIK
+255 FVILNKSQIK

-277 NFFGLSFL
+277 NFIGLSFL

-302 LTAGYQNTSREYRD
+302 LTAGFQNTSREYRD
-316 NYPLTFKSINKSAE
+316 NYPLNFKSINKSIE
-330 ILNKFKITDKI
+330 ILNKIKISDKI

-357 QNVSQVGLY
+357 PNVDQVGLY
-366 SNVVYLSGKNLNF
+366 SNLVYLSGKNLNF
-379 SLGGRINNHQTY
+379 SLGGRINNHQAY
-391 GNFFTY
+391 GKFFTY

-402 YNIDFKELENIKI
+402 YNIDIKESENIKL

-430 LYDPYSGNKHLLPEE
+430 LYDPYSGNKDLLPEE
-445 SISKEIGIEMS
+445 SISKEIGIEI
-456 NQKRN
+456 NNEKRN
-461 LSIVFFEREENPKII
+461 LSLVFFEREENPKII
-476 YEYDFSTFTG
+476 YEYDFLTFSG
-486 GYNNSPSDLIFR
+486 GYINSPSDLTFR
-498 GVEIDYSKKILKN
+498 GVEIDYSKIFFNKM
-511 TDFNFNYT
+511 DFNFNYT
-519 FNELKKGTLQRL
+519 FNELKKGALQRL

-536 NESITYNLKKN
+536 NESITYYLKKD
-547 KQLSFIY
+547 KQLSIIY
-554 RYRSKREALGG
+554 RYRGKREALGG
-565 TEILNSYGLMDL
+565 TEILNSYGIMDL
-577 RYSFAKYK
+577 RYSFPKNK
-585 INFNFWINN
+585 IKFNFWINN

-603 LNYSSKGRNLRF
+603 LNYTSKGRNLRF
-615 GISYEF
+615 GISYSF

>member
-8 VLLCVFYISNNLK
+8 LLLCTFYFINNLK
-21 AQDLNKKKDSLDT
+21 AQDLKDKIDSLNT
-34 KTLYLDEITLI
+34 KTFYLNEITLI

-59 IIKIDSIDL
+59 VIKIDSIDL
-68 KNFGGR
+68 KKFRGR
-74 NISELLS
+74 SISELLS

-109 QVLIL
+109 QVLFL

-142 IEILKGA
+142 IEVLKGA

-161 VINITTKKSNKSESL
+161 VINITTKKSGKRESL

-186 DTKRKLDDLTYF
+186 DNKTKIDNLTYF
-198 SSNLGFNKD
+198 STNLGFNKE
-207 LSFLKLGF
+207 LSFLKLGL

-230 GPEVDNFSK
+230 GSEIDNFSK
-239 YNFNLNL
+239 YNFNINL
-246 SSKDGPIEW
+246 SNQYGPFEW
-255 HVILNKSQIK
+255 FVILNKSQIK

-277 NFFGLSFL
+277 NFIGLSFL

-302 LTAGYQNTSREYRD
+302 LTAGFQNTSREYRD
-316 NYPLTFKSINKSAE
+316 NYPLNFKSINKSIE
-330 ILNKFKITDKI
+330 ILNKIKISDKI

-357 QNVSQVGLY
+357 PNVDQVGFY
-366 SNVVYLSGKNLNF
+366 SNLVYLSGKNLNF
-379 SLGGRINNHQTY
+379 SLGGRINNHQAY
-391 GNFFTY
+391 GKFFTY

-402 YNIDFKELENIKI
+402 YNIDIKESENIKL

-430 LYDPYSGNKHLLPEE
+430 LYDPYSGNKDLLPEE
-445 SISKEIGIEMS
+445 SISKEIGIEI
-456 NQKRN
+456 NNEKRN
-461 LSIVFFEREENPKII
+461 LSLVFFEREENPKII
-476 YEYDFSTFTG
+476 YEYDFLTFSG
-486 GYNNSPSDLIFR
+486 GYINSPSDLTFR
-498 GVEIDYSKKILKN
+498 GVEIDYSKKFFNKI
-511 TDFNFNYT
+511 DFNFNYT
-519 FNELKKGTLQRL
+519 FNELKKGALQRL

-536 NESITYNLKKN
+536 NESITYYLKKD
-547 KQLSFIY
+547 KQLSIIY
-554 RYRSKREALGG
+554 RYRGKREALGG
-565 TEILNSYGLMDL
+565 TEILNSYGIMDL
-577 RYSFAKYK
+577 RYSFPKNK
-585 INFNFWINN
+585 IKFNFWINN

-603 LNYSSKGRNLRF
+603 LNYTSKGRNLRF
-615 GISYEF
+615 GISYSF

>member
-1 MKAKVKI
+1 MKKVKNL
-8 VLLCVFYISNNLK
+8 LLCAFYIANNLN
-21 AQDLNKKKDSLDT
+21 AQDFNTKKDSLDA
-34 KTLYLDEITLI
+34 KTFYLDEITLI
-45 ESQIPIKRRESGRS
+45 ESQIPIKRKESGRS
-59 IIKIDSIDL
+59 IIKIDSTDL
-68 KNFGGR
+68 KRFSGR

-81 TKAGI
+81 TKAGL
-86 ITLGNA
+86 ITLGNN
-92 SITGQNLRYAIR
+92 SITGQNIRYSIR

-109 QVLIL
+109 QILIL

-149 SSSLYGSSASAG
+149 LSSLYGSSASAG
-161 VINITTKKSNKSESL
+161 IVNITTKKSYKRESL

-186 DTKRKLDDLTYF
+186 DNKRKLDELTYF

-207 LSFLKLGF
+207 LNLFKFGF

-230 GPEVDNFSK
+230 GSEIDNFSK

-246 SSKDGPIEW
+246 SNQDGPIQW
-255 HVILNKSQIK
+255 FVILNKSQIK

-277 NFFGLSFL
+277 NFIGLSFL

-316 NYPLTFKSINKSAE
+316 NYPLTFNSINKSAE
-330 ILNKFKITDKI
+330 ILNKFKISDKI

-357 QNVSQVGLY
+357 PNVSQVGLY
-366 SNVVYLSGKNLNF
+366 SNLVYLSSKNLNF
-379 SLGGRINNHQTY
+379 SLGGRFNNHQTY

-402 YNIDFKELENIKI
+402 YNIDFKESENIKI

-430 LYDPYSGNKHLLPEE
+430 LYDPYSGNKDLLPEE
-445 SISKEIGIEMS
+445 SISKEIGIELIK
-456 NQKRN
+456 QKRN

-486 GYNNSPSDLIFR
+486 GYTNSPSDLIFR
-498 GVEIDYSKKILKN
+498 GVEIDYSNKILKK

-547 KQLSFIY
+547 RQLSFIY
-554 RYRSKREALGG
+554 RYRGKREALGG
-565 TEILNSYGLMDL
+565 TEILDSYGLMDI
-577 RYSFAKYK
+577 RYSFTKRK
-585 INFNFWINN
+585 INFNFWVNN
-594 IFNKEYVEI
+594 LLNKEYVEI

-615 GISYEF
+615 GISYNF

>member
-1 MKAKVKI
+1 MKVKVKI
-8 VLLCVFYISNNLK
+8 LLLCVFSITYSLK
-21 AQDLNKKKDSLDT
+21 SQDLNIKKDSLDL
-34 KTLYLDEITLI
+34 KIFYLNEITLI

-59 IIKIDSIDL
+59 IIKIDSTEL
-68 KNFGGR
+68 NRFRGR

-92 SITGQNLRYAIR
+92 SISGQNLRYSIR
-104 GSNNN
+104 GSQNN
-109 QVLIL
+109 QVLIF

-161 VINITTKKSNKSESL
+161 VINITTKKSHENQSL
-176 SIDLFTGTEN
+176 SIELFTGTEN
-186 DTKRKLDDLTYF
+186 DAKRKLDDLTYF
-198 SSNLGFNKD
+198 STNLGFNKD
-207 LSFLKLGF
+207 FSFLKLGLNF
-215 NLSTLNTNGMSAIST
+215 STLNTNGMSAIST
-230 GPEVDNFSK
+230 GPEIDNFSK

-246 SSKDGPIEW
+246 SNQDGPIEW
-255 HVILNKSQIK
+255 FIILNKSQIK

-277 NFFGLSFL
+277 NFIGLSFL

-302 LTAGYQNTSREYRD
+302 LMAGLQNTSREYRD
-316 NYPLTFKSINKSAE
+316 NYPLTFNSINKSAE
-330 ILNKFKITDKI
+330 ILNKFKISDKI

-357 QNVSQVGLY
+357 PNVSQVGLY
-366 SNVVYLSGKNLNF
+366 SNLVYLSGKNLNF

-391 GNFFTY
+391 GKFFTY

-402 YNIDFKELENIKI
+402 YNIDFKESENIKI

-430 LYDPYSGNKHLLPEE
+430 LYDPYSGNKELLPEE
-445 SISKEIGIEMS
+445 SISKEIGIEIN

-476 YEYDFSTFTG
+476 YEYDSSTFTG
-486 GYNNSPSDLIFR
+486 GYINSPSDLTFR
-498 GVEIDYSKKILKN
+498 GVEIDYSKKFFNKL
-511 TDFNFNYT
+511 DFNFNYT
-519 FNELKKGTLQRL
+519 FNELKDGTLQRL

-536 NESITYNLKKN
+536 NESVTYNLKKN
-547 KQLSFIY
+547 RQLSFIY
-554 RYRSKREALGG
+554 RLRGKREVLGG
-565 TEILNSYGLMDL
+565 AEILNSYGLMDL
-577 RYSFAKYK
+577 RYSLSKGK
-585 INFNFWINN
+585 IDFNFWINN
-594 IFNKEYVEI
+594 LFNKEYVEI

>member
-8 VLLCVFYISNNLK
+8 LLLCTFYFINNLK
-21 AQDLNKKKDSLDT
+21 AQDLKDKIDSLNT
-34 KTLYLDEITLI
+34 KTFYLNEITLI

-59 IIKIDSIDL
+59 VIKIDSIDL
-68 KNFGGR
+68 KKFRGR
-74 NISELLS
+74 SISELLS

-109 QVLIL
+109 QVLFL

-142 IEILKGA
+142 IEVLKGA

-161 VINITTKKSNKSESL
+161 VINITTKKSGKRESL

-186 DTKRKLDDLTYF
+186 DNKTKIDNLTYF
-198 SSNLGFNKD
+198 STNLGFNKE
-207 LSFLKLGF
+207 LSFLKLGL

-230 GPEVDNFSK
+230 GSEIDNFSK
-239 YNFNLNL
+239 YNFNINL
-246 SSKDGPIEW
+246 SNQYGPFEW
-255 HVILNKSQIK
+255 FVILNKSQIK

-277 NFFGLSFL
+277 NFIGLSFL

-302 LTAGYQNTSREYRD
+302 LTAGFQNTSREYRD
-316 NYPLTFKSINKSAE
+316 NYPLNFKSINKSIE
-330 ILNKFKITDKI
+330 ILNKIKISDKI

-357 QNVSQVGLY
+357 PNVDQVGLY
-366 SNVVYLSGKNLNF
+366 SNLVYLSGKNLNF
-379 SLGGRINNHQTY
+379 SLGGRINNHQAY
-391 GNFFTY
+391 GKFFTY

-402 YNIDFKELENIKI
+402 YNIDIKESENIKL

-430 LYDPYSGNKHLLPEE
+430 LYDPYSGNKDLLPEE
-445 SISKEIGIEMS
+445 SISKEIGIEI
-456 NQKRN
+456 NNEKRN
-461 LSIVFFEREENPKII
+461 LSLVFFEREENPKII
-476 YEYDFSTFTG
+476 YEYDFLTFSG
-486 GYNNSPSDLIFR
+486 GYINSPSDLTFR
-498 GVEIDYSKKILKN
+498 GVEIDYSKKFFDKI
-511 TDFNFNYT
+511 DFNFNYT
-519 FNELKKGTLQRL
+519 FNELKKGALQRL

-536 NESITYNLKKN
+536 NESITYYLKKD
-547 KQLSFIY
+547 KQLSIIY
-554 RYRSKREALGG
+554 RYRGKREALGG
-565 TEILNSYGLMDL
+565 TEILNSYGIMDL
-577 RYSFAKYK
+577 RYSFPKNK
-585 INFNFWINN
+585 IKFNFWINN

-603 LNYSSKGRNLRF
+603 LNYTSKGRNLRF
-615 GISYEF
+615 GISYSF

>member
-8 VLLCVFYISNNLK
+8 LLLSIFYVSNNLK
-21 AQDLNKKKDSLDT
+21 AQDLDIKKDSLDA
-34 KTLYLDEITLI
+34 KTFYLDEITLI
-45 ESQIPIKRRESGRS
+45 ESQIPIKRKESGRS
-59 IIKIDSIDL
+59 IIKIDSVDL
-68 KNFGGR
+68 KKFSGR

-161 VINITTKKSNKSESL
+161 VINITTKKSNKRESL

-186 DTKRKLDDLTYF
+186 DAKRKLDDLTYF
-198 SSNLGFNKD
+198 STNLGFNKD

-230 GPEVDNFSK
+230 GSEIDNFSK
-239 YNFNLNL
+239 YNLNLNL
-246 SSKDGPIEW
+246 SNQDGPIEW
-255 HVILNKSQIK
+255 FVILNKSQIK

-277 NFFGLSFL
+277 NFIGLSFL
-285 ESLSSRFKYQY
+285 ESVSSRFKYQY

-302 LTAGYQNTSREYRD
+302 LTTGLQNTSREYRD
-316 NYPLTFKSINKSAE
+316 NYPLTFNSINKSAE
-330 ILNKFKITDKI
+330 ILNKFKISDKI

-357 QNVSQVGLY
+357 PNVSQVGLY
-366 SNVVYLSGKNLNF
+366 SNLVYLSGKNLNF

-391 GNFFTY
+391 GKFFTY

-402 YNIDFKELENIKI
+402 YNINFKESENIKI
-415 FATLNSAFIAPSLYQ
+415 FSTLNSAFIAPSLYQ
-430 LYDPYSGNKHLLPEE
+430 LYDPYSGNKKLLPEE
-445 SISKEIGIEMS
+445 SISKEIGIEIN

-461 LSIVFFEREENPKII
+461 LSLVFFEREENPKII

-486 GYNNSPSDLIFR
+486 GYINSPSDLTFR
-498 GVEIDYSKKILKN
+498 GVEIDYSKKFFNKM
-511 TDFNFNYT
+511 DFNFNYT
-519 FNELKKGTLQRL
+519 FNELKRGTLQRL

-536 NESITYNLKKN
+536 NESITYYLKNN

-554 RYRSKREALGG
+554 RYRGKREALGG

-577 RYSFAKYK
+577 RYSFSKDK
-585 INFNFWINN
+585 IKFNFWINN

>member
-8 VLLCVFYISNNLK
+8 VLLCVFYITNNLK
-21 AQDLNKKKDSLDT
+21 AQDLNIKKDSLDT
-34 KTLYLDEITLI
+34 KTFYLDEITLI

-59 IIKIDSIDL
+59 IIKIDSTDL
-68 KNFGGR
+68 KKFRGR

-198 SSNLGFNKD
+198 SSNLGFTKD

-215 NLSTLNTNGMSAIST
+215 NLSTLNTNGMSAISN
-230 GPEVDNFSK
+230 GLEIDNFSK

-246 SSKDGPIEW
+246 SGKDGPIEW
-255 HVILNKSQIK
+255 YVILNKSQIK

-277 NFFGLSFL
+277 NFIGLSFL

-296 GKGEIS
+296 RKGEIS
-302 LTAGYQNTSREYRD
+302 LTVGYQNTSREYRD
-316 NYPLTFKSINKSAE
+316 NYPLTFESINKSAE
-330 ILNKFKITDKI
+330 IINKFKISDKI
-341 YSVQGILFQDS
+341 YSVQGILFQNS

-357 QNVSQVGLY
+357 PNVSQVGLY
-366 SNVVYLSGKNLNF
+366 SNIVYLSGKNLNF
-379 SLGGRINNHQTY
+379 SLGGRINNHHTY
-391 GNFFTY
+391 GDFFTY

-415 FATLNSAFIAPSLYQ
+415 FATLNSAFISPSLYQ
-430 LYDPYSGNKHLLPEE
+430 LYDPYSGNRDLQPEE
-445 SISKEIGIEMS
+445 SISKEIGIEMA
-456 NQKRN
+456 NQKKN

-486 GYNNSPSDLIFR
+486 GYTNSPSDLIFR
-498 GVEIDYSKKILKN
+498 GVEIDYSNKILKK

-519 FNELKKGTLQRL
+519 FNELKRGTLQRL

-554 RYRSKREALGG
+554 RYRGKREALGG
-565 TEILNSYGLMDL
+565 AEVLNSYGLMDL
-577 RYSFAKYK
+577 RYSFTKKK

-615 GISYEF
+615 GVSYEF

>member
-1 MKAKVKI
+1 M
-8 VLLCVFYISNNLK
+8 
-21 AQDLNKKKDSLDT
+21 
-34 KTLYLDEITLI
+34 
-45 ESQIPIKRRESGRS
+45 
-59 IIKIDSIDL
+59 
-68 KNFGGR
+68 
-74 NISELLS
+74 
-81 TKAGI
+81 
-86 ITLGNA
+86 
-92 SITGQNLRYAIR
+92 
-104 GSNNN
+104 
-109 QVLIL
+109 
-114 IDGVR
+114 
-119 ISDPSRIDNDFDINF
+119 SDPSSVSGDYDFNHI
-134 LNINQIES
+134 LTSQIS
-142 IEILKGA
+142 RVEILKGNQ
-149 SSSLYGSSASAG
+149 SSVYGSGAIG
-161 VINITTKKSNKSESL
+161 GTINITTKKISKSGSL

-186 DTKRKLDDLTYF
+186 DAKRKLDDLTYF
-198 SSNLGFNKD
+198 STNLGFNKD

-215 NLSTLNTNGMSAIST
+215 SLSTLNTNGMSAIST
-230 GPEVDNFSK
+230 GSEIDNFSK

-246 SSKDGPIEW
+246 SSKEAPFEW
-255 HVILNKSQIK
+255 YVILNKSQIK

-277 NFFGLSFL
+277 NFIGLSFL
-285 ESLSSRFKYQY
+285 ESLNSRFKYQY

-302 LTAGYQNTSREYRD
+302 LTAGFQNTSREYRD

-330 ILNKFKITDKI
+330 ILNKFKISDKI

-357 QNVSQVGLY
+357 PNVSQVGLY
-366 SNVVYLSGKNLNF
+366 SNLVYLSGKNLNF

-402 YNIDFKELENIKI
+402 YNIDFKESENLKI

-430 LYDPYSGNKHLLPEE
+430 LYDPYSGNKDLLPEE
-445 SISKEIGIEMS
+445 SLSKEIGIEMA
-456 NQKRN
+456 NQKKN

-486 GYNNSPSDLIFR
+486 GYTNSPSDLIFR
-498 GVEIDYSKKILKN
+498 GVEIDYSNKILNKI
-511 TDFNFNYT
+511 DFNFNYT
-519 FNELKKGTLQRL
+519 FNELKRGTLQRL

-554 RYRSKREALGG
+554 RYRGKRETLEGA
-565 TEILNSYGLMDL
+565 EILNSYGLMDV
-577 RYSFAKYK
+577 RYSFTKNK

>member
-8 VLLCVFYISNNLK
+8 LLLCTFYFINNLK
-21 AQDLNKKKDSLDT
+21 AQDLKDKIDSLNT
-34 KTLYLDEITLI
+34 KTFYLNEITLI

-59 IIKIDSIDL
+59 VIKIDSIDL
-68 KNFGGR
+68 KKFRGR
-74 NISELLS
+74 SISELLS

-109 QVLIL
+109 QVLFL

-142 IEILKGA
+142 IEVLKGA

-161 VINITTKKSNKSESL
+161 VINITTKKSGKRESL

-186 DTKRKLDDLTYF
+186 DNKTKIDNLTYF
-198 SSNLGFNKD
+198 STNLGFNKE
-207 LSFLKLGF
+207 LSFLKLGL

-230 GPEVDNFSK
+230 GSEIDNFSK
-239 YNFNLNL
+239 YNFNINL
-246 SSKDGPIEW
+246 SNQYGPFEW
-255 HVILNKSQIK
+255 FVILNKSQIK

-277 NFFGLSFL
+277 NFIGLSFL

-302 LTAGYQNTSREYRD
+302 LTAGFQNTSREYRD
-316 NYPLTFKSINKSAE
+316 NYPLNFKSINKSIE
-330 ILNKFKITDKI
+330 ILNKIKISDKI

-357 QNVSQVGLY
+357 PNVDQVGFY
-366 SNVVYLSGKNLNF
+366 SNLVYLSGKNLNF
-379 SLGGRINNHQTY
+379 SLGGRINNHQAY
-391 GNFFTY
+391 GKFFTY

-402 YNIDFKELENIKI
+402 YNIDIKESENIKL

-430 LYDPYSGNKHLLPEE
+430 LYDPYSGNKDLLPEE
-445 SISKEIGIEMS
+445 SISKEIGIEI
-456 NQKRN
+456 NNEKRN
-461 LSIVFFEREENPKII
+461 LSLVFFEREENPKII
-476 YEYDFSTFTG
+476 YEYDFLTFSG
-486 GYNNSPSDLIFR
+486 GYINSPSDLTFR
-498 GVEIDYSKKILKN
+498 GVEIDYSKKFFDKI
-511 TDFNFNYT
+511 DFNFNYT
-519 FNELKKGTLQRL
+519 FNELKKGALQRL

-536 NESITYNLKKN
+536 NESITYYLKKD
-547 KQLSFIY
+547 KQLSIIY
-554 RYRSKREALGG
+554 RYRGKREALGG
-565 TEILNSYGLMDL
+565 TEILNSYGIMDL
-577 RYSFAKYK
+577 RYSFPKNK
-585 INFNFWINN
+585 IKFNFWINN

-603 LNYSSKGRNLRF
+603 LNYTSKGRNLRF
-615 GISYEF
+615 GISYSF

>member
-1 MKAKVKI
+1 MKVKVKI
-8 VLLCVFYISNNLK
+8 LLLCVFSITYSLK
-21 AQDLNKKKDSLDT
+21 SQDLNIKKDSLDL
-34 KTLYLDEITLI
+34 KIFYLNEITLI

-59 IIKIDSIDL
+59 IIKIDSTEL
-68 KNFGGR
+68 NRFRGR

-92 SITGQNLRYAIR
+92 SISGQNLRYSIR
-104 GSNNN
+104 GSQNN
-109 QVLIL
+109 QVLIF

-161 VINITTKKSNKSESL
+161 VINITTKKSHENQSL
-176 SIDLFTGTEN
+176 SIELFTGTEN
-186 DTKRKLDDLTYF
+186 DAKRKLDDLTYF
-198 SSNLGFNKD
+198 STNLGFNKD
-207 LSFLKLGF
+207 FSFLKLGLNF
-215 NLSTLNTNGMSAIST
+215 STLNTNGMSAIST
-230 GPEVDNFSK
+230 GPEIDNFSK

-246 SSKDGPIEW
+246 SNQDGPIEW
-255 HVILNKSQIK
+255 FIILNKSQIK

-277 NFFGLSFL
+277 NFIGLSFL

-302 LTAGYQNTSREYRD
+302 LMAGLQNTSREYRD
-316 NYPLTFKSINKSAE
+316 NYPLTFNSINKSAE
-330 ILNKFKITDKI
+330 ILNKFKISDKI

-357 QNVSQVGLY
+357 PNVSQVGLY
-366 SNVVYLSGKNLNF
+366 SNLVYLSGKNLNF

-391 GNFFTY
+391 GKFFTY

-402 YNIDFKELENIKI
+402 YNIDFKESENIKI

-430 LYDPYSGNKHLLPEE
+430 LYDPYSGNKELLPEE
-445 SISKEIGIEMS
+445 SISKEIGIEIN

-476 YEYDFSTFTG
+476 YEYDSSTFTG
-486 GYNNSPSDLIFR
+486 GYINSPSDLTFR
-498 GVEIDYSKKILKN
+498 GVEIDYSKKFFNKL
-511 TDFNFNYT
+511 DFNFNYT
-519 FNELKKGTLQRL
+519 FNELKDGTLQRL

-536 NESITYNLKKN
+536 NESVTYNLKKN
-547 KQLSFIY
+547 RQLSLIY
-554 RYRSKREALGG
+554 RYRGKREVLGG
-565 TEILNSYGLMDL
+565 AEILNSYGLMDL
-577 RYSFAKYK
+577 RYSLSKGK
-585 INFNFWINN
+585 IDFNFWINN
-594 IFNKEYVEI
+594 IFNKEYFEI
-603 LNYSSKGRNLRF
+603 LNYTSKGRNFRL
-615 GISYEF
+615 GISYKF

>member
-1 MKAKVKI
+1 MKAKVKNL
-8 VLLCVFYISNNLK
+8 LLCAFYIANNLK
-21 AQDLNKKKDSLDT
+21 AQDLNTKKDSLDA
-34 KTLYLDEITLI
+34 KTFYLDEITLI
-45 ESQIPIKRRESGRS
+45 ESQIPITRRESGRS
-59 IIKIDSIDL
+59 IIKIDSTDL
-68 KNFGGR
+68 KRFSGR
-74 NISELLS
+74 NISEMLS

-86 ITLGNA
+86 VTLGNT
-92 SITGQNLRYAIR
+92 SITGQNIRYAIR

-114 IDGVR
+114 LDGVR

-161 VINITTKKSNKSESL
+161 VININTKKNNKNKSL

-186 DTKRKLDDLTYF
+186 DNKRKLDDLTYF

-207 LSFLKLGF
+207 LNLFKFGF
-215 NLSTLNTNGMSAIST
+215 NLSTLNTNGMSAISP
-230 GPEVDNFSK
+230 GSEIDNFSK
-239 YNFNLNL
+239 YNLNLNL
-246 SSKDGPIEW
+246 SDNIGPFEW
-255 HVILNKSQIK
+255 YVILNKSQIK

-277 NFFGLSFL
+277 NFIGLSFL
-285 ESLSSRFKYQY
+285 ESLSSRFKFQY
-296 GKGEIS
+296 SKGEIS

-316 NYPLTFKSINKSAE
+316 NYPLTFKSINKSIE
-330 ILNKFKITDKI
+330 ILNKFKISDKI

-366 SNVVYLSGKNLNF
+366 SNLVYLSGKKLNF
-379 SLGGRINNHQTY
+379 SLGGRINNHDTY
-391 GNFFTY
+391 GNFLTY

-402 YNIDFKELENIKI
+402 YNINFKELENIKI

-430 LYDPYSGNKHLLPEE
+430 LYDPYSGNKVLLPEE
-445 SISKEIGIEMS
+445 STSKEIGIEII
-456 NQKRN
+456 NQIRN

-476 YEYDFSTFTG
+476 YEYDFSTSTG
-486 GYNNSPSDLIFR
+486 GYTNSASELIFR
-498 GVEIDYSKKILKN
+498 GVEIDYSKKLLKKI
-511 TDFNFNYT
+511 DFNFNYT

-531 PKHSF
+531 PKHIF
-536 NESITYNLKKN
+536 NESITYNLKNNKN
-547 KQLSFIY
+547 LSFIY
-554 RYRSKREALGG
+554 RFRGKREALGG
-565 TEILNSYGLMDL
+565 SEILNSYGLMDI
-577 RYSFAKYK
+577 RYSFTKGK
-585 INFNFWINN
+585 INFNFWVNN
-594 IFNKEYVEI
+594 LLNKEYVEI

-615 GISYEF
+615 GISYDF

>member
-1 MKAKVKI
+1 MKVKVKI
-8 VLLCVFYISNNLK
+8 LLLCVFYITNNLK
-21 AQDLNKKKDSLDT
+21 AQNLNIKKDSLDT
-34 KTLYLDEITLI
+34 KIFYLDEITLI
-45 ESQIPIKRRESGRS
+45 ESQIPIKRKESGRS

-68 KNFGGR
+68 KKFGGR

-142 IEILKGA
+142 VEILKGA

-161 VINITTKKSNKSESL
+161 VINITTKKSGKRESL
-176 SIDLFTGTEN
+176 SIDLYTGTEN
-186 DTKRKLDDLTYF
+186 DTKRKLDNLTYF
-198 SSNLGFNKD
+198 STNLGFNKD

-230 GPEVDNFSK
+230 GSEIDNFSK

-246 SSKDGPIEW
+246 SSIDGPIEW
-255 HVILNKSQIK
+255 YVILNKSQIK

-277 NFFGLSFL
+277 NFIGLSFL
-285 ESLSSRFKYQY
+285 ESLNSRFKYQY

-302 LTAGYQNTSREYRD
+302 ITAGFQNTSREYRD
-316 NYPLTFKSINKSAE
+316 NYPLTFKSANKSAE
-330 ILNKFKITDKI
+330 ILNKFKISDKI

-357 QNVSQVGLY
+357 PNVSQVGLY
-366 SNVVYLSGKNLNF
+366 SNLVYLSGKNLNF

-391 GNFFTY
+391 GKFFTY

-402 YNIDFKELENIKI
+402 YNIDFKESENIKI

-430 LYDPYSGNKHLLPEE
+430 LYDPYSGNKELLPEE
-445 SISKEIGIEMS
+445 SISKEIGIEIN

-486 GYNNSPSDLIFR
+486 GYINSPSDLTFR
-498 GVEIDYSKKILKN
+498 GVEIDYTKKFFN
-511 TDFNFNYT
+511 NMDFNFNYT
-519 FNELKKGTLQRL
+519 FNELKSGTLQRL

-536 NESITYNLKKN
+536 NESITYYLKNN

-554 RYRSKREALGG
+554 RYRGKREALGG

-577 RYSFAKYK
+577 RYSFSKDK
-585 INFNFWINN
+585 MKFNFWINN

>member
-1 MKAKVKI
+1 MRAKVKI

-68 KNFGGR
+68 KKFGGR

-161 VINITTKKSNKSESL
+161 VINITTKKSSKSESL
-176 SIDLFTGTEN
+176 SVDLYTGTEN

-198 SSNLGFNKD
+198 SSNLGLNKD

-230 GPEVDNFSK
+230 GPEIDNFSK

-255 HVILNKSQIK
+255 YVILNKSQIK

-277 NFFGLSFL
+277 NFIGLSFL

-296 GKGEIS
+296 SKGEIS
-302 LTAGYQNTSREYRD
+302 LTVGYQNTSREYRD

-330 ILNKFKITDKI
+330 ILNKFKISDKI

-357 QNVSQVGLY
+357 PNVDQVGLY

-379 SLGGRINNHQTY
+379 SLGGRINNHKTY

-430 LYDPYSGNKHLLPEE
+430 LYDPYSGNKDLLPEE
-445 SISKEIGIEMS
+445 SISKEIGIEMI

-461 LSIVFFEREENPKII
+461 LSIVFFERDENPKII

-498 GVEIDYSKKILKN
+498 GVEIDYSKKILKK

-554 RYRSKREALGG
+554 RYRGKREALGG
-565 TEILNSYGLMDL
+565 TEILNSYGLTDL
-577 RYSFAKYK
+577 RYSFVKYK

>member
-1 MKAKVKI
+1 MKVKVKI
-8 VLLCVFYISNNLK
+8 LLLCVFSITYSLK
-21 AQDLNKKKDSLDT
+21 SQDLNIKKDSLDL
-34 KTLYLDEITLI
+34 KIFYLNEITLI

-59 IIKIDSIDL
+59 IIKIDSTEL
-68 KNFGGR
+68 NRFRGR

-86 ITLGNA
+86 ITLGNV
-92 SITGQNLRYAIR
+92 SISGQNLRYSIR
-104 GSNNN
+104 GSQNN
-109 QVLIL
+109 QVLIF

-161 VINITTKKSNKSESL
+161 VINITTKKSHENQSL
-176 SIDLFTGTEN
+176 SIELFTGTEN
-186 DTKRKLDDLTYF
+186 DAKRKLDDLTYF
-198 SSNLGFNKD
+198 STNLGFNKD
-207 LSFLKLGF
+207 FSFLKLGLNF
-215 NLSTLNTNGMSAIST
+215 STLNTNGMSAIST
-230 GPEVDNFSK
+230 GPEIDNFSK

-246 SSKDGPIEW
+246 SNQDGPIEW
-255 HVILNKSQIK
+255 FIILNNSQIK

-277 NFFGLSFL
+277 NFIGLSFL

-302 LTAGYQNTSREYRD
+302 LMAGLQNTSREYRD
-316 NYPLTFKSINKSAE
+316 NYPLTFNSINKSAE
-330 ILNKFKITDKI
+330 ILNKFKISDKI

-357 QNVSQVGLY
+357 PNVSQVGLY
-366 SNVVYLSGKNLNF
+366 SNLVYLSGKNLNF

-391 GNFFTY
+391 GKFFTY

-402 YNIDFKELENIKI
+402 YNIDFKESENIKI

-430 LYDPYSGNKHLLPEE
+430 LYDPYSGNKELLPEE
-445 SISKEIGIEMS
+445 SISKEIGIEIN

-476 YEYDFSTFTG
+476 YEYDSSTFTG
-486 GYNNSPSDLIFR
+486 GYINSPSDLTFR
-498 GVEIDYSKKILKN
+498 GVEIDYSKKFFNKL
-511 TDFNFNYT
+511 DFNFNYT
-519 FNELKKGTLQRL
+519 FNELKDGTLQRL

-536 NESITYNLKKN
+536 NESVTYNLKKN
-547 KQLSFIY
+547 RQLSFIY
-554 RYRSKREALGG
+554 RLRGKREVLGG
-565 TEILNSYGLMDL
+565 AEILNSYGLMDL
-577 RYSFAKYK
+577 RYSLSKGK
-585 INFNFWINN
+585 IDFNFWINN
-594 IFNKEYVEI
+594 LFNKEYVEI

>member
-8 VLLCVFYISNNLK
+8 LLLCTFYFINNLK
-21 AQDLNKKKDSLDT
+21 AQDLKDKIDSLNT
-34 KTLYLDEITLI
+34 KTFYLNEITLI

-59 IIKIDSIDL
+59 VIKIDSIDL
-68 KNFGGR
+68 KKFRGR
-74 NISELLS
+74 SISELLS

-109 QVLIL
+109 QVLFL

-142 IEILKGA
+142 IEVLKGA

-161 VINITTKKSNKSESL
+161 VINITTKKSGKRESL
-176 SIDLFTGTEN
+176 SFDLFTGTEN
-186 DTKRKLDDLTYF
+186 DNKTKIDNLTYF
-198 SSNLGFNKD
+198 STNLGFNKE
-207 LSFLKLGF
+207 LSFLKLGL

-230 GPEVDNFSK
+230 GSEIDNFSK
-239 YNFNLNL
+239 YNFNINL
-246 SSKDGPIEW
+246 SNQYGPFEW
-255 HVILNKSQIK
+255 FVILNKSQIK

-277 NFFGLSFL
+277 NFIGLSFL
-285 ESLSSRFKYQY
+285 ESLTSRFKYQY

-302 LTAGYQNTSREYRD
+302 LTAGFQNTSREYRD
-316 NYPLTFKSINKSAE
+316 NYPLNFKSINKSIE
-330 ILNKFKITDKI
+330 ILNKIKISDKI

-357 QNVSQVGLY
+357 PNVDQVGLY
-366 SNVVYLSGKNLNF
+366 SNLVYLSGKNLNF
-379 SLGGRINNHQTY
+379 SLGGRINNHQAY
-391 GNFFTY
+391 GKFFTY

-402 YNIDFKELENIKI
+402 YNIDIKESENIKL

-430 LYDPYSGNKHLLPEE
+430 LYDPYSGNKDLLPEE
-445 SISKEIGIEMS
+445 SISKEIGIEI
-456 NQKRN
+456 NNEKRN
-461 LSIVFFEREENPKII
+461 LSLVFFEREENPKII
-476 YEYDFSTFTG
+476 YEYDFLTFSG
-486 GYNNSPSDLIFR
+486 GYINSPSDLTFR
-498 GVEIDYSKKILKN
+498 GVEIDYSKNFFNKM
-511 TDFNFNYT
+511 DFNFNYT
-519 FNELKKGTLQRL
+519 FNELKKGALQRL

-536 NESITYNLKKN
+536 NESITYYLKKD
-547 KQLSFIY
+547 KQLSIIY
-554 RYRSKREALGG
+554 RYRGKREALGG
-565 TEILNSYGLMDL
+565 TEILNSYGIMDL
-577 RYSFAKYK
+577 RYSFPKNK
-585 INFNFWINN
+585 IKFNFWINN

-603 LNYSSKGRNLRF
+603 LNYTSKGRNLRF
-615 GISYEF
+615 GISYSF

>member
-1 MKAKVKI
+1 MKAKLKI
-8 VLLCVFYISNNLK
+8 LLLCTFYFINNLK
-21 AQDLNKKKDSLDT
+21 AQDLKDKIDSLNT
-34 KTLYLDEITLI
+34 KTFYLNEITLI

-59 IIKIDSIDL
+59 VIKIDSIDL
-68 KNFGGR
+68 KKFRGR
-74 NISELLS
+74 SISELLS

-109 QVLIL
+109 QVLFL

-142 IEILKGA
+142 IEVLKGA

-161 VINITTKKSNKSESL
+161 VINITTKKSGKRESL

-186 DTKRKLDDLTYF
+186 DNKTKIDNLTYF
-198 SSNLGFNKD
+198 STNLGFNKE
-207 LSFLKLGF
+207 LSFLKLGL

-230 GPEVDNFSK
+230 GSEIDNFSK
-239 YNFNLNL
+239 YNFNINL
-246 SSKDGPIEW
+246 SNQYGPFEW
-255 HVILNKSQIK
+255 FVILNKSQIK

-277 NFFGLSFL
+277 NFIGLSFL

-302 LTAGYQNTSREYRD
+302 LTAGFQNTSREYRD
-316 NYPLTFKSINKSAE
+316 NYPLNFKSINKSIE
-330 ILNKFKITDKI
+330 ILNKIKISDKI

-357 QNVSQVGLY
+357 PNVDQVGLY
-366 SNVVYLSGKNLNF
+366 SNLVYLSGKNLNF
-379 SLGGRINNHQTY
+379 SLGGRINNHQAY
-391 GNFFTY
+391 GKFFTY

-402 YNIDFKELENIKI
+402 YNIDIKESENIKL

-430 LYDPYSGNKHLLPEE
+430 LYDPYSGNKDLLPEE
-445 SISKEIGIEMS
+445 SISKEIGIEI
-456 NQKRN
+456 NNEKRN
-461 LSIVFFEREENPKII
+461 LSLVFFEREENPKII
-476 YEYDFSTFTG
+476 YEYDFLTFSG
-486 GYNNSPSDLIFR
+486 GYINSPSDLTFR
-498 GVEIDYSKKILKN
+498 GVEIDYSKNFFNKM
-511 TDFNFNYT
+511 DFNFNYT
-519 FNELKKGTLQRL
+519 FNELKKGALQRL

-536 NESITYNLKKN
+536 NESITYYLKKD
-547 KQLSFIY
+547 KQLSIIY
-554 RYRSKREALGG
+554 RYRGKREALGG
-565 TEILNSYGLMDL
+565 TEILNSYGIMDL
-577 RYSFAKYK
+577 RYSFPKNK
-585 INFNFWINN
+585 IKFNFWINN

-603 LNYSSKGRNLRF
+603 LNYTSKGRNLRF
-615 GISYEF
+615 GISYSF